1 MEASMLKFFQ
11 FLVFLVLQIL
21 FLPLAIFGG
30 LLALYFE
37 MVVSRKL
44 GVSFT
49 AGQAIKP
56 RWTMHYFGIRPDPNT
71 IAFMKQLPIESH
83 LGFLGMFGA
92 GLLANR
98 ICGYIPSFTQIPE
111 HGEETLSSFICSR
124 TVLFDQLM
132 GKYASEV
139 EQIVIMGGGFDLRVL
154 QLTRDSS
161 AKVFEVDLEKTQ
173 AMKLETI
180 QKAGL
185 SNDWITYITVD
196 FREESWV
203 EKLIKHG
210 FDQTKR
216 TYFHWESVSLYLEE
230 DVVRDTLAKMSALSS
245 KGSILAQDFYSRA
258 FIEGETYLM
267 RKAIQSAEKM
277 GEPWIYGIDMS
288 GDVKVK
294 IEAFV
299 SEFNFQVSEVSQFGH
314 KGKRGK
320 PFYAITVCEKV

>member
-1 MEASMLKFFQ
+1 MLKFFQ
-11 FLVFLVLQIL
+11 FIIFLILQIL
-21 FLPLAIFGG
+21 FLPFAICGG

-49 AGQAIKP
+49 AEQAIQP
-56 RWTMHYFGIRPDPNT
+56 RWTMHYFAVRSDPNT
-71 IAFMKQLPIESH
+71 VAFMKHLPIESH

-92 GLLANR
+92 ALLANR

-111 HGEETLSSFICSR
+111 YGKETLSSFICSR
-124 TVLFDQLM
+124 TVLFDQIM
-132 GKYASEV
+132 ERYASEV

-154 QLTRDSS
+154 QLTRDGS
-161 AKVFEVDLEKTQ
+161 ANVFEVDQEKTQ
-173 AMKLETI
+173 SMKLETI

-203 EKLIKHG
+203 EKLLEHG

-230 DVVRDTLAKMSALSS
+230 DVVRDTIAKMSSLSS
-245 KGSILAQDFYSRA
+245 KGSILAQDFYAKS
-258 FIEGETYLM
+258 FIKGETYLM
-267 RKAIQSAEKM
+267 RKAVQLVEKM
-277 GEPWIYGIDMS
+277 GEPWLYGIDMS
-288 GDVKVK
+288 DDVKTS
-294 IEAFV
+294 IEALV
-299 SEFNFQVSEVSQFGH
+299 NEFNFQALEVSQFGH
-314 KGKRGK
+314 KGKTGK
-320 PFYAITVCEKV
+320 PFYAISVCEKV